1 MYIQE
6 YFKNGKPKA
15 SKKPFDNIDSLV
27 ELLIEM
33 NGSNT
38 FNDADSNFKRRDLV
52 MEDGSKI
59 NMWDAMVKRGCN
71 AP

>member
-6 YFKNGKPKA
+6 YFKNGKAKVG
-15 SKKPFDNIDSLV
+15 KKPFDNIDNLV

-33 NGSNT
+33 NGSSI
-38 FNDADSNFKRRDLV
+38 FNDADENFKRRDLI
-52 MEDGSKI
+52 MDNGTKI
-59 NMWDAMVKRGCN
+59 NMWDAMVERGCN